1 MSHYTVGIITK
12 EKPNYTQLEDMLE
25 PYSENLRVA
34 PYITRSYE
42 EVKKEL
48 VEYLERVV
56 KSYEENEEV
65 DKEKIKEYNKLA
77 QALKEDNIEYIRNWN
92 EENNYYY
99 GIDEKGNALSTYNP
113 NSKWD
118 WWDIG
123 GRWSGMID
131 NNQQKLTELKPLIN
145 KGQYTEEELIAMYPE
160 HYEYYMDM
168 LNGKSYYRKE
178 YILSQYPD
186 LETYVMKMENLYTYA
201 LMLPNGE
208 WIEPG
213 EMGWFGISAASE
225 EEHRDYEE
233 NYWKI
238 VEEMAKRYPDGY
250 MTIVDCHI

>member
-12 EKPNYTQLEDMLE
+12 EKPSYTQIEDMLE

-34 PYITRSYE
+34 PYIVRSYE

-48 VEYLERVV
+48 VKYLEKVV
-56 KSYEENEEV
+56 KYYEENNEL
-65 DKEKIKEYNKLA
+65 DKRRIAETKKLA
-77 QALKEDNIEYIRNWN
+77 EALKEDDIKYIRDWN
-92 EENNYYY
+92 EIDKYYY

-118 WWDIG
+118 WWEIG
-123 GRWSGMID
+123 GRWNGLIK
-131 NNQQKLTELKPLIN
+131 NNQQKLVELKPIVS
-145 KGQYTEEELIAMYPE
+145 KGQYSEEELKEMYPE
-160 HYEYYMDM
+160 QYKDYMDM
-168 LNGKSYYRKE
+168 LNGKSYYKKE

-186 LETYVMKMENLYTYA
+186 LETYVMKTENLYTYA

-213 EMGWFGISAASE
+213 EMGWFGLSGASDE
-225 EEHRDYEE
+225 ENREYEE
-233 NYWKI
+233 KYWKI
-238 VEEMAKRYPDGY
+238 IKEMADKYPEGY